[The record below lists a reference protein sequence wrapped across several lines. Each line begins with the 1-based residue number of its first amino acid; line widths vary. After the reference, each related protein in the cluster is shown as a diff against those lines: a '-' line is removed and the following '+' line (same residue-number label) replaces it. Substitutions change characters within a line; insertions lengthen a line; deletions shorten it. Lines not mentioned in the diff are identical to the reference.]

1 MATTVLGQDQKGNL
15 RTLPLDEDSGGETVI
30 PVIVKSS
37 GDALKMDIEKFS
49 ASLPI
54 IGLDAMALTA
64 EGELIESIDGS
75 LPWEV
80 QAKIKKFYRAENGVI
95 ASDLLIPTNL
105 TRETASFQIELPN
118 ISPTAS
124 VIIKFTKG
132 LGAADVLD
140 TITLTAPIQTRVVQW
155 SMSIHA
161 QTVAGVTL
169 GQVPPR
175 NLLCDVTASEPVDL
189 VFYGVAR

>member
-15 RTLPLDEDSGGETVI
+15 RALPLDEDAGGGTVI

-37 GDALKMDIEKFS
+37 GNALKMDIEKFS

-54 IGLDAMALTA
+54 IGGDALAITA
-64 EGELIESIDGS
+64 EGELIESVDGS
-75 LPWEV
+75 LPWET
-80 QAKIKKFYRAENGVI
+80 QAKIKKFYRAENGVT
-95 ASDLLIPTNL
+95 ASNLLIPTNL
-105 TRETASFQIELPN
+105 VRETASFQIELPN

-124 VIIKFTKG
+124 LTIKFTKG

-140 TITLTAPIQTRVVQW
+140 TITLPAPIQTQVVQW
-155 SMSIHA
+155 TMSIHA
-161 QTVAGVTL
+161 QTVAGATL
-169 GQVPPR
+169 GQIPPR
-175 NLLCDVTASEPVDL
+175 NLLCEVTASEPIDI

>member
-15 RTLPLDEDSGGETVI
+15 RTLPLDEDAGGETVI

-37 GDALKMDIEKFS
+37 GNALKMDIEKFS
-49 ASLPI
+49 ASLPVL
-54 IGLDAMALTA
+54 GTDALAITA
-64 EGELIESIDGS
+64 EGELIESVDGS
-75 LPWEV
+75 LPWET
-80 QAKIKKFYRAENGVI
+80 QAKIKKFYEAENGVI
-95 ASDLLIPTNL
+95 ASNLLIPTNL

-124 VIIKFTKG
+124 LTIKFTKG
-132 LGAADVLD
+132 SGAADVLD
-140 TITLTAPIQTRVVQW
+140 TITLPAPIQTRVVQW
-155 SMSIHA
+155 TMSIHA

>member
-15 RTLPLDEDSGGETVI
+15 RTLPLDEDAGGGTVI

-37 GDALKMDIEKFS
+37 GNALKMDIEKFS
-49 ASLPI
+49 ASLPV
-54 IGLDAMALTA
+54 IGSDNVAITA
-64 EGELIESIDGS
+64 EGELIESADGY
-75 LPWEV
+75 LPWEM

-95 ASDLLIPTNL
+95 ASDLLIPTAL

-124 VIIKFTKG
+124 VTIKFTKG

-140 TITLTAPIQTRVVQW
+140 TITLAAPIQTRVVQW
-155 SMSIHA
+155 TMSIHA

-169 GQVPPR
+169 GQIPPR
-175 NLLCDVTASEPVDL
+175 NLLCEVTASEPTDL

>member
-1 MATTVLGQDQKGNL
+1 MATTVLGQDQNGNL
-15 RTLPLDEDSGGETVI
+15 RALPLDEAAGGGTVI

-49 ASLPI
+49 ASLPLL
-54 IGLDAMALTA
+54 GSDMAAITA
-64 EGELIESIDGS
+64 EGELIESADGS
-75 LPWEV
+75 LPWGT
-80 QAKIKKFYRAENGVI
+80 QAKIKNFYEVENGVI
-95 ASDLLIPTNL
+95 AANLLIPTNL

-124 VIIKFTKG
+124 LTIKFTKG

-140 TITLTAPIQTRVVQW
+140 TITLTAPIQTQVVQW
-155 SMSIHA
+155 TMSIHA

-169 GQVPPR
+169 GQIPPR
-175 NLLCDVTASEPVDL
+175 NLLCEVTASEPIDI

>member
-1 MATTVLGQDQKGNL
+1 MTTTVLGQDQKGNL
-15 RTLPLDEDSGGETVI
+15 RMLPLDEDAGGETVI

-37 GDALKMDIEKFS
+37 GNALKMDIEKFS
-49 ASLPI
+49 ASMPV
-54 IGLDAMALTA
+54 IGTDALAITA
-64 EGELIESIDGS
+64 EGELIESADGS
-75 LPWEV
+75 LPWET
-80 QAKIKKFYRAENGVI
+80 QAKIKNFYEVKNGVI
-95 ASDLLIPTNL
+95 AANLLIPTNL

-124 VIIKFTKG
+124 VTIQFTKG

-140 TITLTAPIQTRVVQW
+140 TITLAAPIQTRVVQW

-169 GQVPPR
+169 GQIPPR

>member
-15 RTLPLDEDSGGETVI
+15 RMLPLDEDAAGETVI
-30 PVIVKSS
+30 PVIVKS
-37 GDALKMDIEKFS
+37 GGNALKMDVEKFS
-49 ASLPI
+49 ASLPVI
-54 IGLDAMALTA
+54 ETDTMALTA
-64 EGELIESIDGS
+64 EGELIESIDGN

-95 ASDLLIPTNL
+95 ASDLLISTVL
-105 TRETASFQIELPN
+105 TRETASFQIELPS

-124 VIIKFTKG
+124 LTIKFTKG

-140 TITLTAPIQTRVVQW
+140 TITLPAPIQTRVVQW
-155 SMSIHA
+155 TMSIHA

-169 GQVPPR
+169 GQIPPR
-175 NLLCDVTASEPVDL
+175 NLLCEVTATEPVDL

>member
-1 MATTVLGQDQKGNL
+1 MATTVLGQDQNGNL
-15 RTLPLDEDSGGETVI
+15 RALPLDEAAGGGTVI

-37 GDALKMDIEKFS
+37 GNAIKMDIEKFS
-49 ASLPI
+49 ASMPI
-54 IGLDAMALTA
+54 IGLDAMAVTA
-64 EGELIESIDGS
+64 EGELIESVDGS

-80 QAKIKKFYRAENGVI
+80 QAKIKKFYKAENGVT

-105 TRETASFQIELPN
+105 VRETASFQIELPN
-118 ISPTAS
+118 ISPTAT
-124 VIIKFTKG
+124 VTIQFTKG

-140 TITLTAPIQTRVVQW
+140 TITLAAPIQTHVVQW